1 MINDIG
7 FANVFPVGLALYS
20 RASPRAIAGLM
31 IGVYYVHLFAC
42 NMLVG
47 RLGGFL
53 EQMDPGRFWLMHA
66 ALVGAGGLG
75 LLLVRSFAGRILA
88 PTEADVSESGAPAA
102 ATA

>member
-1 MINDIG
+1 
-7 FANVFPVGLALYS
+7 
-20 RASPRAIAGLM
+20 M
-31 IGVYYVHLFAC
+31 IGVYYLHLFVC

-53 EQMDPGRFWLMHA
+53 ETMLGANFWLMHA
-66 ALVGAGGLG
+66 GLVGAGAVG

-88 PTEADVSESGAPAA
+88 PVETEATP